1 MKKKPKSLYPQRELK
16 INISKA
22 MLFLMFIITLILLYI
37 ACVVT
42 VQSVYCIPMA

>member
-1 MKKKPKSLYPQRELK
+1 MKQKPKSLYPQKEVKLSIPK
-16 INISKA
+16 S
-22 MLFLMFIITLILLYI
+22 MLFLMFIMTLILIYI